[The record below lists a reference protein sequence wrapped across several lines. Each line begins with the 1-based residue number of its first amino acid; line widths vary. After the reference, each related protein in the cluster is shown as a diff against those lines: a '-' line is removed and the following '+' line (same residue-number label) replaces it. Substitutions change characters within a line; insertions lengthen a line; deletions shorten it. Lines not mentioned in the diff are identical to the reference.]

1 MASSNEIP
9 LKQGPLNGITVLD
22 FSRVLAGPYCT
33 MVLADLGARVI
44 KVEKIGTGDDTRA
57 FGPFVEEESAY
68 FSCFNRRKESI
79 VLDIKSPR
87 DRELLERLLDTSD
100 VLVENFRPGVMDRLG
115 YGPDR
120 LAKTHPHLIYASI
133 SGFGHSGPYGDLPG
147 YDMVV
152 QAMGGIMS
160 LTGWPDGEPA
170 RVGTSFGD
178 LGAALFAAVGIVS
191 SLYSRTK
198 DAQGTRVD
206 IGMLDCQAA
215 LMETALARYDVEG
228 IVPGRTGDSHPSLA
242 PFESFRAKDEKIVIA
257 TGNDTLFML
266 MADAL
271 GAPGLALDP
280 RFITNNLRCQ
290 NRPEMV
296 VEIETILSQHSVEH
310 WINALND
317 VGVPCSPINT
327 IDKLLDHPQLLSR
340 NMIVQV
346 QGQKGKPFKT
356 AGNPIKL
363 TGHEEIDVNV
373 PMTAPGLGQHR
384 EALLAELMA
393 SSGSYDLPACKDSVS
408 EKESLSG
415 DARAEPRVVPVSLD
429 RKKT

>member
-1 MASSNEIP
+1 MAGSNDIP
-9 LKQGPLNGITVLD
+9 LKKGPLNGVTVLD

-57 FGPFVEEESAY
+57 FGPFVEDESAY
-68 FSCFNRRKESI
+68 FTCFNRRKESI

-257 TGNDTLFML
+257 AGNDTLFML

-280 RFITNNLRCQ
+280 RFMSNDLRCQ

-296 VEIETILSQHSVEH
+296 VEMEKILSQQPVQH
-310 WINALND
+310 WIDALND
-317 VGVPCSPINT
+317 VGVPCAPINT
-327 IDKLLDHPQLLSR
+327 IDKLLDHPQLLAR
-340 NMIVQV
+340 DMIVQV
-346 QGQKGKPFKT
+346 QGQKGNPFKT

-363 TGHEEIDVNV
+363 TGHEEIDVNT
-373 PMTAPGLGQHR
+373 PMEAPGLGQHR

-393 SSGSYDLPACKDSVS
+393 SRGSYDLPANTNTETEDESGQAAPRRDSS
-408 EKESLSG
+408 
-415 DARAEPRVVPVSLD
+415 AA
-429 RKKT
+429 

>member
-1 MASSNEIP
+1 MAGMDEIP
-9 LKQGPLNGITVLD
+9 LKKGPLAGVTVLD
-22 FSRVLAGPYCT
+22 FSRVLAGPYAT

-57 FGPFVEEESAY
+57 FGPFLEEESAY
-68 FSCFNRRKESI
+68 FTCFNRRKESI

-87 DRELLERLLDTSD
+87 DRDLLERLFDEAD

-120 LAKTHPHLIYASI
+120 LKQTHPHLIYASI
-133 SGFGHSGPYGDLPG
+133 SGFGHSGPFSELPG

-178 LGAALFAAVGIVS
+178 LGAALFGVIGIIS
-191 SLYSRTK
+191 ALYSRTK

-228 IVPGRTGDSHPSLA
+228 KVPNRTGDCHPSLA
-242 PFESFRAKDEKIVIA
+242 PFESFKAKDGKVVIA
-257 TGNDTLFML
+257 AGNDQLFLL
-266 MADAL
+266 MVDAL
-271 GAPGLALDP
+271 GAPELASHQLLLSND
-280 RFITNNLRCQ
+280 LRCQ

-296 VEIETILSQHSVEH
+296 RLIEEITSKREVQDILDV
-310 WINALND
+310 LNE
-317 VGVPCSPINT
+317 VGVPCAPINT
-327 IDKLLDHPQLLSR
+327 IDKVLDHPQLAAR
-340 NMIVQV
+340 DMIIQV
-346 QGQKGKPFKT
+346 QGEHTKPFKT
-356 AGNPIKL
+356 AGNPIKMD
-363 TGHEEIDVNV
+363 GHEEIDIST
-373 PMTAPGLGQHR
+373 PLRAPGLSQHR
-384 EALLAELMA
+384 EAILEELMGTEKSY
-393 SSGSYDLPACKDSVS
+393 SSAVEPGEANAADEDDNPFVADFKNAQTQ
-408 EKESLSG
+408 KT
-415 DARAEPRVVPVSLD
+415 DAA
-429 RKKT
+429 